1 MKPLYIVGTQRD
13 VGKTTLSIGLVHAL
27 RKRGL
32 RVAYTK
38 PLGQRLSNVKG
49 QTLHDDA
56 MVLASLLDNGD
67 TRQTEMAVPLPR
79 GRVEK
84 EVHDLHS
91 KELMDKVKGAC
102 SALADDHDAL
112 IVEGM
117 GHVAMGS
124 CLGLSAADIARGIGA
139 RAMLV
144 AGGGIG
150 RTIDDISLCGTFLT
164 ARGADLMGAIVNK
177 VWPSK
182 FIRIRE
188 ATSTGL
194 MNFGIKSYGTVPYEE
209 QLACPTMRQV
219 SEVVGGEIISGA
231 DQLDNRVENAIVA
244 AMEASHMVSY
254 LKRSTLVISPG
265 DRSDNILAC
274 LSAHVLGDVA
284 KPAISGLILT
294 GGFRPDG
301 TVMRLIS
308 DSRLPVLLVDDDT
321 YGAASKFHST
331 VFKITPG
338 DRTKMEAAICLIA
351 EYVDIDGLIRALE

>member
-13 VGKTTLSIGLVHAL
+13 VGKTTLSIGLAHAL
-27 RKRGL
+27 RQRGL

-38 PLGQRLSNVKG
+38 PLGQRLSSVKG

-56 MVLASLLDNGD
+56 MVLATLLDNQD
-67 TRQTEMAVPLPR
+67 ARQVEMAVPLPR
-79 GRVEK
+79 GRVER

-91 KELMDKVKGAC
+91 KELLDKVKDAC
-102 SALADDHDAL
+102 SALAADHDAL

-124 CLGLSAADIARGIGA
+124 CLGLSAAEVARGIGA

-150 RTIDDISLCGTFLT
+150 RTIDDISLCGTFLI
-164 ARGADLMGAIVNK
+164 ARGADLMGAVVNK

-182 FIRIRE
+182 LTRIQE
-188 ATSTGL
+188 ATATGL
-194 MNFGIKSYGTVPYEE
+194 MNLGIKSYGTVPYEE
-209 QLACPTMRQV
+209 QLASPTIRQV
-219 SEVVGGEIISGA
+219 SEVVGGEIIAGA
-231 DQLDNRVENAIVA
+231 DQLDNRVGNAIVA

-254 LKRSTLVISPG
+254 LTRSTLVITPG
-265 DRSDNILAC
+265 DRSCNILAC
-274 LSAHVLGDVA
+274 LSAHVLGDA
-284 KPAISGLILT
+284 ARPIISGLILT

-301 TVMRLIS
+301 TVMKLIS
-308 DSRLPVLLVDDDT
+308 DSKLPVLLVADDT

-331 VFKITPG
+331 VFKIAPG
-338 DRTKMEAAICLIA
+338 DRSKIEAAISLVA
-351 EYVDIDGLIRALE
+351 EYVNIDELLEALA